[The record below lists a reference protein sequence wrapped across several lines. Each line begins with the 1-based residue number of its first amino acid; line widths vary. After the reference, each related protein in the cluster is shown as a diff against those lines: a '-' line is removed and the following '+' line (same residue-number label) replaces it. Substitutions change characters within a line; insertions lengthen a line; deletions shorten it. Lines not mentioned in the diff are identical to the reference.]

1 MDEAAGITR
10 LDLARCGRCFC
21 YAEQSREAEM
31 TIKKRSRDDTARNEK
46 KLDKVGNMLNRMGRW
61 LVFALVLTSLVGC
74 KCGGGS

>member
-1 MDEAAGITR
+1 
-10 LDLARCGRCFC
+10 
-21 YAEQSREAEM
+21 M

-46 KLDKVGNMLNRMGRW
+46 KLDKVGNMLNRIGRW